1 MSAKKDDF
9 SALSSLPDVA
19 LIDFDDTL
27 YSYAPCHAAALAT
40 TVELGA
46 KSLEVS
52 DVEWAEAYADAR
64 RGVKARLSG
73 TAASHNRLLYF
84 QGILDRF
91 GATHRPDF
99 ALRLYHLYWDTFV
112 ATMELHPGVPE
123 FLAALGDAKVKRVFL
138 SDLTADV
145 QFKKLAA
152 VGLGDCFDTIVT
164 SEEAGAEK
172 PDRAIYDYA
181 LTKCGGGNSF
191 WAIGDSPHRDIAGG
205 QAIGAVTLL
214 KANGVDVD
222 EAADRTADCVFD
234 DFVALTEHIRECAG

>member
-1 MSAKKDDF
+1 VSTRKDDF

-19 LIDFDDTL
+19 FIDFDDTL
-27 YSYAPCHAAALAT
+27 YSYAPCHAAAIAT
-40 TVELGA
+40 TVELGV

-52 DVEWAEAYADAR
+52 EVEWAEAYADAR
-64 RGVKARLSG
+64 RDVHARLSG

-123 FLAALGDAKVKRVFL
+123 FLTALCNANVKRVLL

-145 QFKKLAA
+145 QFKKLEAMD
-152 VGLGDCFDTIVT
+152 LGGCFDTIVT

-172 PDRAIYDYA
+172 PDRVIYDYA

-191 WAIGDSPHRDIAGG
+191 WAIGDSPDRDIAGG
-205 QAIGAVTLL
+205 RAIGAVTLL
-214 KANGVDVD
+214 KANGIDVA
-222 EAADRTADCVFD
+222 EAADYAFD
-234 DFVALTEHIRECAG
+234 DFVALAEHIREVAG